1 MRLALAFAGVCVC
14 LGVLLN
20 SFALFNQSLFL
31 SVNGLFPQQ
40 IFWTVITTIGD
51 GAVAGCIFYVV
62 MRKNNLALTRGFV
75 AALMGLVVSNGL
87 KYLFAVPRP
96 EHTPGFEQPFHLLVE
111 PMSVTSFSMP
121 SGHTLA
127 AFLLG
132 TLLFQ
137 YLKLNWPAKIL
148 FGLLLVLI
156 GLSRIMLGVHWPAD
170 VLAGAGL
177 GIFIGIIGGRLPI
190 EITHKKGIVLVHL
203 LYLSFVISL
212 LNQYVF

>member
-1 MRLALAFAGVCVC
+1 MRLSLAFAGACVC
-14 LGVLLN
+14 LGMMLN

-31 SVNGLFPQQ
+31 SINALFPHQ
-40 IFWTVITTIGD
+40 IFWMVITTIGD

-75 AALMGLVVSNGL
+75 AAVIGGIASNGL
-87 KYLFAVPRP
+87 KHFFAVPRP
-96 EHTPGFEQPFHLLVE
+96 EQAPGFDQPFHLLVE

-137 YLKLNWPAKIL
+137 FLKLNWPAKIL
-148 FGLLLVLI
+148 LGVLLILI
-156 GLSRIMLGVHWPAD
+156 GVSRIALGVHWPAD
-170 VLAGAGL
+170 VFAGAGL
-177 GIFIGIIGGRLPI
+177 GIFIGLACGRLPV
-190 EITHKKGIVLVHL
+190 EITNKKGIVVVHL
-203 LYLSFVISL
+203 LYLAFVISL

>member
-1 MRLALAFAGVCVC
+1 MRLSLAFAGACVC

-20 SFALFNQSLFL
+20 TFMLVNQSLFVSL
-31 SVNGLFPQQ
+31 NGLFPHQT
-40 IFWTVITTIGD
+40 FWTVITTIGD
-51 GAVAGCIFYVV
+51 GAVAGCIFYLV
-62 MRKNNLALTRGFV
+62 MRKNNLALTKGFIAALIGV
-75 AALMGLVVSNGL
+75 AASNGL
-87 KYLFAVPRP
+87 KHLFAVPRP
-96 EHTPGFEQPFHLLVE
+96 EHTPGFYQPFHLLVE

-137 YLKLNWPAKIL
+137 FLKLNWPAKIL
-148 FGLLLVLI
+148 LGLLLVLI
-156 GLSRIMLGVHWPAD
+156 GVSRIALGVHWPAD
-170 VLAGAGL
+170 VFAGAGL
-177 GIFIGIIGGRLPI
+177 GIFIGIACGRLPI
-190 EITHKKGIVLVHL
+190 EITNQKGIIVVHL

>member
-1 MRLALAFAGVCVC
+1 MRLSLVFAGVCVC

-20 SFALFNQSLFL
+20 TFVVFNQSLFL
-31 SVNGLFPQQ
+31 SINAFFPHQV
-40 IFWTVITTIGD
+40 FWTVITTIGD

-62 MRKNNLALTRGFV
+62 MRKNSLALTRGLV
-75 AALMGLVVSNGL
+75 AAVMGVIASNGL
-87 KYLFAVPRP
+87 KYLLSVPRP
-96 EHTPGFEQPFHLLVE
+96 EHRPGFEHSFHLLVE
-111 PMSVTSFSMP
+111 PMSVTSFSLP

-137 YLKLNWPAKIL
+137 FLKVNWPAKIL
-148 FGLLLVLI
+148 LGLLLVLI
-156 GLSRIMLGVHWPAD
+156 GVSRIALGVHWPAD
-170 VLAGAGL
+170 VFAGAGL

-190 EITHKKGIVLVHL
+190 EVTHKKGIVVVHL
-203 LYLSFVISL
+203 LYLSFVVSL